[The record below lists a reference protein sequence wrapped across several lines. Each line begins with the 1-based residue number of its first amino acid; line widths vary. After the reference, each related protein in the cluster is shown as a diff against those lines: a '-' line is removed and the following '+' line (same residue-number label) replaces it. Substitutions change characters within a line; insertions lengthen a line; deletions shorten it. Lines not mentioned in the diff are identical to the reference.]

1 MEMATRIRDWVLAC
15 LSEQP
20 SLPSTFHVA
29 RSADGLVTQPPVA
42 LKWALTVEF
51 DRPRQAYFYPGIAA
65 AFLALYAMR
74 TGDRSALAAGHD
86 YLAIN
91 LAGTQ
96 AQFDDLASVQAC
108 KFGWGAALMQIADPA
123 RDYTDTLIRMAD
135 WFIAR
140 QRPDGSWGP
149 STFLSAEP
157 GQTELMTKTAE
168 HAMEVTALLA
178 ALAVLD
184 ARA

>member
-1 MEMATRIRDWVLAC
+1 VRDWVLAC
-15 LSEQP
+15 LEEQP
-20 SLPSTFHVA
+20 HLPQKLYAA
-29 RSADGLVTQPPVA
+29 RSAQGLVVNPPSPLQWVLA
-42 LKWALTVEF
+42 IDF
-51 DRPRQAYFYPGIAA
+51 DKPRQAYFYPGIAA

-74 TGDRSALAAGHD
+74 TGDRAALAAGHD

-91 LAGTQ
+91 IAGTN

-108 KFGWGAALMQIADPA
+108 KFGWGAALMQIADPG
-123 RDYTDTLIRMAD
+123 RDYESNLVQMAE

-149 STFLSAEP
+149 STFLSADP
-157 GQTELMTKTAE
+157 TQTELMTKTAE